1 MRSRRSSCTYVPV
14 SYNRA
19 VVRYVQTIDFNS
31 TDVTTSSS
39 GSDFSAQH
47 MQEPD
52 PSVQALTDRVR
63 QLEHVLE
70 EFLGLPD
77 CSVTPQDPAIH
88 GRFLKNRFFGFS
100 HRSNICESKVCL
112 FLLTP

>member
-14 SYNRA
+14 SYSSA
-19 VVRYVQTIDFNS
+19 VVRYIQTIDFSS
-31 TDVTTSSS
+31 TDAPTSSS
-39 GSDFSAQH
+39 SSDVSAQH
-47 MQEPD
+47 TQQPD

-100 HRSNICESKVCL
+100 HRSNICESKVRSL
-112 FLLTP
+112 YV